1 MKREE
6 NLEKELERFSQIG
19 TYVESLS
26 EQMVGGLGGGSGF
39 IKNQPSRFGEQDDPE
54 AETDEPIEV
63 SDDELEGEVD
73 PTNPAGAEAE
83 DEGDLEG
90 DDEFGLGDDDM
101 GDDMGDDLGSDST
114 EVDVTDIVTMAKGA
128 EEKAGEAKDTLDK
141 QTNKIEDLMNKLG
154 DLETKL
160 SSIETISQAIDELG
174 EKIEQA
180 APPTQEERLEMI
192 SLDSG
197 PYSQKPLDYW
207 QEKSEENTNKKG
219 KAEYV
224 LTQDDVED
232 FNNVD
237 IENSFDAPTEE
248 QDEDSEEEFK
258 VLGTKPNK

>member
-1 MKREE
+1 
-6 NLEKELERFSQIG
+6 
-19 TYVESLS
+19 
-26 EQMVGGLGGGSGF
+26 
-39 IKNQPSRFGEQDDPE
+39 
-54 AETDEPIEV
+54 
-63 SDDELEGEVD
+63 
-73 PTNPAGAEAE
+73 
-83 DEGDLEG
+83 
-90 DDEFGLGDDDM
+90 
-101 GDDMGDDLGSDST
+101 
-114 EVDVTDIVTMAKGA
+114 
-128 EEKAGEAKDTLDK
+128 
-141 QTNKIEDLMNKLG
+141 MNKLG